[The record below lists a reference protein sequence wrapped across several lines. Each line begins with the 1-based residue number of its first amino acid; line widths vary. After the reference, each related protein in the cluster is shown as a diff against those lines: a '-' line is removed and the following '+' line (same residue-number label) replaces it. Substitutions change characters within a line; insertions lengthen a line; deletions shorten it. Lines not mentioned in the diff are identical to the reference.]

1 MMNDLTNAQRQNNTP
16 DIIAQKHAMDAHEFL
31 VRFLAKF
38 DSAKPGGIHDF
49 MEISLFNMVNLAV
62 GNIDKYLTEGHKQV
76 SANEIMSIVA
86 DSYQTV
92 LDNMKRNLEKMGQV
106 NLK

>member
-1 MMNDLTNAQRQNNTP
+1 MTNLTNAQRANNTP
-16 DIIAQKHAMDAHEFL
+16 DIIAQNHAMDAHEFL
-31 VRFLAKF
+31 VRFLDKF
-38 DSAKPGGIHDF
+38 HSAKRGGIHDF

-62 GNIDKYLTEGHKQV
+62 GNIDKYLNEGHKEV

-92 LDNMKRNLEKMGQV
+92 LDNIKRNLEKMGQV

>member
-1 MMNDLTNAQRQNNTP
+1 MNEAAIQDHVLN
-16 DIIAQKHAMDAHEFL
+16 AHEFL
-31 VRFLAKF
+31 IRFLDKF
-38 DSAKPGGIHDF
+38 DAAKRGGIHDF
-49 MEISLFNMVNLAV
+49 MEISLFNMINLAV
-62 GNIDKYLTEGHKQV
+62 GNIDKYLNEGHKEV

-86 DSYQTV
+86 ESYQKV

>member
-1 MMNDLTNAQRQNNTP
+1 MNNLSKSNGATEITP
-16 DIIAQKHAMDAHEFL
+16 LDHVLDAHKFL
-31 VRFLAKF
+31 KDFLAKF
-38 DSAKPGGIHDF
+38 DNAQRGGIHDF

-62 GNIDKYLTEGHKQV
+62 GNIDKYLNECHKEV

-92 LDNMKRNLEKMGQV
+92 LDNIKRNLEKMGQV
-106 NLK
+106 NLR